1 MTLVSSDDFKLGMRH
16 IAAAVNVISTMEND
30 EPRGMLATAVC
41 SVCAEPPT
49 LLVCIN
55 KSASMHAAVVD
66 SGCFCVSV
74 LDERQLGTA
83 SKFLSV
89 SGAERFNLCDWDKL
103 QTGAPAINGAL
114 VNFDATVVNAVEAG
128 SHTVFFGEVAAMRF
142 ADDDGRPLLYHNGCY
157 SGLSLEPLS

>member
-41 SVCAEPPT
+41 SVCADPPT

-55 KSASMHAAVVD
+55 KSASMHAAVVK

-74 LDERQLGTA
+74 LDERQLATA

-89 SGAERFNLCDWDKL
+89 SGAERFKLCDWDRL
-103 QTGAPAINGAL
+103 ETGAPAVCDAL
-114 VNFDATVVNAVEAG
+114 VNFDARVVNAVEAG
-128 SHTVFFGEVAAMRF
+128 SHTVFFGEVAAIRF
-142 ADDDGRPLLYHNGCY
+142 ADEDDRPLLYHNGCY
-157 SGLSLEPLS
+157 SGLSVEPFS